1 MKGRRAEPLR
11 SLQALARLRDRL
23 PSAAA
28 AQPAAAAGT
37 ASKARKPPPEA
48 TGAGPAL
55 APPQPAL
62 TPVAEDPR
70 ALFVRAVADVRPE
83 APAEIVPRHGRRRDP
98 PPLPDP
104 ASQVVAE
111 LNALVTGRAA
121 FDLSLTDEHLE
132 GIAQGIDRRWLR
144 RLRRGELA
152 VEAHL
157 DLHGATRQEAKV
169 RLEQFLLESR
179 RRGRRCVLIVHGRG
193 LHSRDG
199 VPVLKEQLRSWLL
212 HGRIGQSTMAFCSA
226 RGSDGGLGALY
237 LLLRR

>member
-1 MKGRRAEPLR
+1 MKGRRAQPLR
-11 SLQALARLRDRL
+11 SLQELARLRERL
-23 PSAAA
+23 PSAA

-37 ASKARKPPPEA
+37 APKARRPPPKG

-55 APPQPAL
+55 APPQPAPPPPL
-62 TPVAEDPR
+62 AEDPR
-70 ALFVRAVADVRPE
+70 ALFVRAVADVRRD

-152 VEAHL
+152 VEDHL

-169 RLEQFLLESR
+169 RLERFLLESR
-179 RRGRRCVLIVHGRG
+179 RRGLRCVLIVHGRG
-193 LHSRDG
+193 LHSVDG
-199 VPVLKEQLRSWLL
+199 VPVLKEQLKAWLL